1 MPDPVTLT
9 VLGGIAATEG
19 IKFLYGQAAD
29 LLKAWRERRAKD
41 DSGEVAPPKLA
52 VPIRE
57 SEVLDGIPDQ
67 QEADPAVL
75 DREADALVKL
85 IGAVSPYAQGLAD
98 VDPNDKELAE
108 QAGKLRALLEA
119 AYGQR
124 FTFRGEQREPTG
136 TRVTVTQVLGEVQG
150 SVLGAEADVAA
161 GSQLDVEQ
169 DVTTVTETGQVTG
182 FKGNIGT

>member
-1 MPDPVTLT
+1 MTDPVTLT

-29 LLKAWRERRAKD
+29 LLKAWRERRAKN

-57 SEVLDGIPDQ
+57 SEVLDGIPAQ
-67 QEADPAVL
+67 EEADPAVL

-98 VDPNDKELAE
+98 VDPNDKQLAE

-169 DVTTVTETGQVTG
+169 GVTAVTETGQVTG